1 MKKDLLTHIVIN
13 NSYLCNMK
21 ISNYIKTWT
30 RISLVFRI
38 LIGLTIGAV
47 LGVFCPQLTVI
58 GVLGKIFV
66 SALKA
71 IAPVLVAVLVAAS
84 IAKAHRGLGER
95 FTTVISLY
103 LFSTL
108 LAAIVAIVGSFLF
121 PVTIVLK
128 NTVTNATPTGLIDV
142 FSSMLTNMVANP
154 LVSVSSANYIGILF
168 WAIIAGLGLKIRATQ
183 QTIEVVDDFAKVVAQ
198 VVSWV
203 IQFAP
208 FGIMGLVFSSVSESG
223 LEIFTSYGKLL
234 LLLVGSMLFTALV
247 VNPIVVAFYI
257 RKNPYPLV
265 WLCIKESG
273 LNAFFTRSSA
283 ANIPVNMD
291 LCERMGLNKNFYSV
305 SIPLGSTI
313 NMDGAAITITILSL
327 AVAHTIGVEVSFF
340 SALFLSIIATLG
352 ACGASGVA
360 GGSLLLVPMACSFF
374 GISNDIAMQAV
385 AAGFIISVVQDS
397 METALNSSSDVLFT
411 ATAEMHDKTKHRK

>member
-1 MKKDLLTHIVIN
+1 
-13 NSYLCNMK
+13 MK
-21 ISNYIKTWT
+21 IRNYIKKWT
-30 RISLVFRI
+30 QISLVFRI
-38 LIGLTIGAV
+38 LIGLTTGIL
-47 LGVFCPQLTVI
+47 LGVFCPQLTAI
-58 GVLGKIFV
+58 SILGQVFV

-71 IAPVLVAVLVAAS
+71 IAPVLVAILVAAS
-84 IAKAHRGLGER
+84 VARAHSGLGNR
-95 FTTVISLY
+95 FTTVITLY

-108 LAAIVAIVGSFLF
+108 IAAVVAVVGCYLF
-121 PVTIVLK
+121 PVTIVL
-128 NTVTNATPTGLIDV
+128 NDSAANAAPVGLKEV
-142 FSSMLTNMVANP
+142 FSTLLTNMVANP

-168 WAIIAGLGLKIRATQ
+168 WAIVAGLGLKLRATQ
-183 QTIEVVDDFAKVVAQ
+183 QTIEIVDNLAKVVAQ

-208 FGIMGLVFSSVSESG
+208 FGILGLVFSSVSESG
-223 LEIFTSYGKLL
+223 LEIFTSYGKLV

-247 VNPIVVAFYI
+247 VNPVIVAFYI

-265 WLCIKESG
+265 WLCLKESG

-291 LCERMGLNKNFYSV
+291 LCERIGLDKNFYSV

-327 AVAHTIGVEVSFF
+327 TVAHTVGVEVSFF
-340 SALFLSIIATLG
+340 SALFLCVITTLG

-374 GISNDIAMQAV
+374 GIPNDIAMQAV
-385 AAGFIISVVQDS
+385 AVGFIISVVQDS

-411 ATAEMHDKTKHRK
+411 ATAEIHDKTKRRK

>member
-1 MKKDLLTHIVIN
+1 
-13 NSYLCNMK
+13 MK
-21 ISNYIKTWT
+21 IRNYIKKWT
-30 RISLVFRI
+30 QISLVFRI
-38 LIGLTIGAV
+38 LIGLTTGIL
-47 LGVFCPQLTVI
+47 LGVFCPQLTAI
-58 GVLGKIFV
+58 SILGQVFV

-71 IAPVLVAVLVAAS
+71 IAPVLVAILVAAS
-84 IAKAHRGLGER
+84 VARAHSGLGNR
-95 FTTVISLY
+95 FTTVITLY

-108 LAAIVAIVGSFLF
+108 IAAVVAVVGCYLF
-121 PVTIVLK
+121 PVTIVL
-128 NTVTNATPTGLIDV
+128 NDSATNAAPVGLKEV
-142 FSSMLTNMVANP
+142 FSTLLTNMVANP
-154 LVSVSSANYIGILF
+154 LVSVSSAKYSGILF
-168 WAIIAGLGLKIRATQ
+168 WAIVAGLGLKLRATQ
-183 QTIEVVDDFAKVVAQ
+183 QTIEIVDNFAKVVAQ

-208 FGIMGLVFSSVSESG
+208 FGILGLVFSSVSESG
-223 LEIFTSYGKLL
+223 LEIFTSYGKLV

-247 VNPIVVAFYI
+247 VNPVIVAFYI

-265 WLCIKESG
+265 WLCLKESG

-291 LCERMGLNKNFYSV
+291 LCERIGLDKNFYSV

-327 AVAHTIGVEVSFF
+327 TVAHTVGVEVSFF
-340 SALFLSIIATLG
+340 SALFLCVITTLG

-374 GISNDIAMQAV
+374 GIPNDIAMQAV
-385 AAGFIISVVQDS
+385 AVGFIISVVQDS

-411 ATAEMHDKTKHRK
+411 ATAEIHDKTKRKK

>member
-1 MKKDLLTHIVIN
+1 
-13 NSYLCNMK
+13 MK
-21 ISNYIKTWT
+21 IRNYIKKWT
-30 RISLVFRI
+30 QISLVFRI
-38 LIGLTIGAV
+38 LIGLTTGIL
-47 LGVFCPQLTVI
+47 LGVFCPQLTAI
-58 GVLGKIFV
+58 SILGQVFV

-71 IAPVLVAVLVAAS
+71 IAPVLVAILVAAS
-84 IAKAHRGLGER
+84 VARAHSGLGNR
-95 FTTVISLY
+95 FTTVITLY

-108 LAAIVAIVGSFLF
+108 IAAVVAVVGCYLF
-121 PVTIVLK
+121 PVTIVL
-128 NTVTNATPTGLIDV
+128 NDSAVNAAPVGLKEV
-142 FSSMLTNMVANP
+142 FSALLTNMVANP

-168 WAIIAGLGLKIRATQ
+168 WAIVAGLGLKLRATQ
-183 QTIEVVDDFAKVVAQ
+183 QTIEIVDNFAKVVAQ

-208 FGIMGLVFSSVSESG
+208 FGILGLVFSSVSESG
-223 LEIFTSYGKLL
+223 LEIFTSYGKLV

-247 VNPIVVAFYI
+247 VNPVIVAFYI

-265 WLCIKESG
+265 WLCLKESG

-291 LCERMGLNKNFYSV
+291 LCERIGLDKNFYSV

-327 AVAHTIGVEVSFF
+327 TVAHTVGVEVSFF
-340 SALFLSIIATLG
+340 SALFLCVITTLG

-374 GISNDIAMQAV
+374 GIPNDIAMQAV
-385 AAGFIISVVQDS
+385 AVGFIISVVQDS

-411 ATAEMHDKTKHRK
+411 ATAEIHDKTKRKK

>member
-108 LAAIVAIVGSFLF
+108 LAAIVAVVGSFLF

>member
-1 MKKDLLTHIVIN
+1 
-13 NSYLCNMK
+13 MK
-21 ISNYIKTWT
+21 IRNYIKKWT
-30 RISLVFRI
+30 QISLVFRI
-38 LIGLTIGAV
+38 LIGLTTGIL
-47 LGVFCPQLTVI
+47 LGVFCPQLTAI
-58 GVLGKIFV
+58 SILGQVFV

-71 IAPVLVAVLVAAS
+71 IAPVLVAILVAAS
-84 IAKAHRGLGER
+84 VARAHSGLGNR
-95 FTTVISLY
+95 FTTVITLY

-108 LAAIVAIVGSFLF
+108 IAAVVAVVGCYLF
-121 PVTIVLK
+121 PVMIVL
-128 NTVTNATPTGLIDV
+128 NDSATNAAPVGLKEV
-142 FSSMLTNMVANP
+142 FSTLLTNMVANP

-168 WAIIAGLGLKIRATQ
+168 WAIVAGLGLKLRATQ
-183 QTIEVVDDFAKVVAQ
+183 QTIEIVDNFAKVVAQ

-208 FGIMGLVFSSVSESG
+208 FGILGLVFSSVSESG
-223 LEIFTSYGKLL
+223 LEIFTSYGKLV

-247 VNPIVVAFYI
+247 VNPVIVAFYI

-265 WLCIKESG
+265 WLCLKESG

-291 LCERMGLNKNFYSV
+291 LCERIGLDKNFYSV

-327 AVAHTIGVEVSFF
+327 TVAHTVGVEVSFF
-340 SALFLSIIATLG
+340 SALFLCVITTLG

-374 GISNDIAMQAV
+374 GIPNDIAMQAV
-385 AAGFIISVVQDS
+385 AVGFIISVVQDS

-411 ATAEMHDKTKHRK
+411 ATAEIHDKTKRKK

>member
-108 LAAIVAIVGSFLF
+108 SAAIVAVVGSFLF

-168 WAIIAGLGLKIRATQ
+168 WAIIAGLGLKIRASQ

-234 LLLVGSMLFTALV
+234 LLLVGCMIFTALV
-247 VNPIVVAFYI
+247 VNPIIVAFYI

-291 LCERMGLNKNFYSV
+291 LCDRMGLNKNFYSV

>member
-1 MKKDLLTHIVIN
+1 
-13 NSYLCNMK
+13 MK
-21 ISNYIKTWT
+21 IRNYIKKWT
-30 RISLVFRI
+30 QISLVFRI
-38 LIGLTIGAV
+38 LIGLTTGIL
-47 LGVFCPQLTVI
+47 LGVFCPRLTAI
-58 GVLGKIFV
+58 SILGQVFV

-71 IAPVLVAVLVAAS
+71 IAPVLVAILVAAS
-84 IAKAHRGLGER
+84 VAKAHSGLGNR
-95 FTTVISLY
+95 FTTVITLY

-108 LAAIVAIVGSFLF
+108 IAAVVAVVGCYLF
-121 PVTIVLK
+121 PVTIVL
-128 NTVTNATPTGLIDV
+128 NDSAANAAPVGLKEV
-142 FSSMLTNMVANP
+142 FSALLTNMVANP

-168 WAIIAGLGLKIRATQ
+168 WAIVAGLGLKLRATQ
-183 QTIEVVDDFAKVVAQ
+183 QTIEIVDNLAEVVAQ
-198 VVSWV
+198 VVSWI

-208 FGIMGLVFSSVSESG
+208 FGILGLVFSSVSESG
-223 LEIFTSYGKLL
+223 LEIFTSYGKLV

-247 VNPIVVAFYI
+247 VNPVIVAFYI

-265 WLCIKESG
+265 WLCLKESG

-291 LCERMGLNKNFYSV
+291 LCERIGLDKNFYSV

-327 AVAHTIGVEVSFF
+327 TVAHTIGVEVSFF
-340 SALFLSIIATLG
+340 SALFLCVITTLG

-374 GISNDIAMQAV
+374 GIPNDIAMQAV
-385 AAGFIISVVQDS
+385 AVGFIISVVQDS

-411 ATAEMHDKTKHRK
+411 ATAEIHDKTKRRK

>member
-1 MKKDLLTHIVIN
+1 
-13 NSYLCNMK
+13 MK
-21 ISNYIKTWT
+21 IRNYIKKWT
-30 RISLVFRI
+30 QISLVFRI
-38 LIGLTIGAV
+38 LIGLTIGIL
-47 LGVFCPQLTVI
+47 LGVFCPRLTAI
-58 GVLGKIFV
+58 SILGQVFV

-71 IAPVLVAVLVAAS
+71 IAPVLVAILVPAS
-84 IAKAHRGLGER
+84 VAKAHSGLGNR
-95 FTTVISLY
+95 FTTVITLY

-108 LAAIVAIVGSFLF
+108 IAAVVAVVGCYLF
-121 PVTIVLK
+121 PVTIVL
-128 NTVTNATPTGLIDV
+128 NDSAANAAPVGLKEV
-142 FSSMLTNMVANP
+142 FSALLTNMVANP

-168 WAIIAGLGLKIRATQ
+168 WAIVAGLGLKLCATQ
-183 QTIEVVDDFAKVVAQ
+183 QTIEIVDNFAKVVAQ

-208 FGIMGLVFSSVSESG
+208 FGILGLVFSSVSESG
-223 LEIFTSYGKLL
+223 LEIFTCYGKLV

-247 VNPIVVAFYI
+247 VNPVIVAFYI

-265 WLCIKESG
+265 WLCLKESG

-291 LCERMGLNKNFYSV
+291 LCERIGLDKNFYSV

-327 AVAHTIGVEVSFF
+327 TVAHTVGVELSFF
-340 SALFLSIIATLG
+340 SALFLCVITTLG

-374 GISNDIAMQAV
+374 GIPNDIAMQAV
-385 AAGFIISVVQDS
+385 AVGFIISVVQDS

-411 ATAEMHDKTKHRK
+411 ATAEIHDKTKRRK

>member
-1 MKKDLLTHIVIN
+1 
-13 NSYLCNMK
+13 MK
-21 ISNYIKTWT
+21 IRNYIKKWT
-30 RISLVFRI
+30 QISLVFRI
-38 LIGLTIGAV
+38 LIGLTTGIL
-47 LGVFCPQLTVI
+47 LGVFCPRLTAI
-58 GVLGKIFV
+58 SILGQVFV

-71 IAPVLVAVLVAAS
+71 IAPVLVAILVAAS
-84 IAKAHRGLGER
+84 VAKAHSGLGNR
-95 FTTVISLY
+95 FTTVITLY

-108 LAAIVAIVGSFLF
+108 IAAVVAVVGCYLF
-121 PVTIVLK
+121 PVTIVL
-128 NTVTNATPTGLIDV
+128 NDSAANAAPVGLKEV
-142 FSSMLTNMVANP
+142 FSALLTNMVANP

-168 WAIIAGLGLKIRATQ
+168 WAIVAGLGLKLRATQ
-183 QTIEVVDDFAKVVAQ
+183 QTIEIVDNLAKVVAQ
-198 VVSWV
+198 VVSWI

-208 FGIMGLVFSSVSESG
+208 FGILGLVFSSVSESG
-223 LEIFTSYGKLL
+223 LEIFTSYGKLV
-234 LLLVGSMLFTALV
+234 LLLVGCMLFTALV
-247 VNPIVVAFYI
+247 VNPVIVAFYI

-265 WLCIKESG
+265 WLCLKESG

-291 LCERMGLNKNFYSV
+291 LCERIGLDKNFYSV

-327 AVAHTIGVEVSFF
+327 TVAHTVGVEVSFF
-340 SALFLSIIATLG
+340 SALFLCVITTLG

-374 GISNDIAMQAV
+374 GIPNDIAMQAV
-385 AAGFIISVVQDS
+385 AVGFIISVVQDS

-411 ATAEMHDKTKHRK
+411 ATAEIHDKTKRRK

>member
-108 LAAIVAIVGSFLF
+108 LAAIVAVVGSFLF

-168 WAIIAGLGLKIRATQ
+168 WAIIAGLGLKNRATQ

-411 ATAEMHDKTKHRK
+411 ATAEIHDKSKRRK